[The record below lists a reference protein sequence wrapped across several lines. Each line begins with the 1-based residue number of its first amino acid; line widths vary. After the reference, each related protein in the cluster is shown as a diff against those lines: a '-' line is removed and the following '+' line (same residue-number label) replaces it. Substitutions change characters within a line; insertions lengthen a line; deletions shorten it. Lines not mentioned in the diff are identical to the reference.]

1 LGLAATLATTFK
13 PWGVNFQAI
22 IISCVIVNLLFG
34 SIVTKLA
41 LKWSKEAG
49 MGSGHEAHDE
59 GEADPNQVHIAD
71 INKCVILGTCI
82 FICTCAFSPL
92 FGKWKFSL
100 HTHTHIQARQTPP
113 RRWL

>member
-1 LGLAATLATTFK
+1 MGLAATLANTFK

-22 IISCVIVNLLFG
+22 IISCVVVNLLFG

-59 GEADPNQVHIAD
+59 AEADPNQVHIAD
-71 INKCVILGTCI
+71 INKCVILGTCV
-82 FICTCAFSPL
+82 FISAYAN
-92 FGKWKFSL
+92 
-100 HTHTHIQARQTPP
+100 IRMY
-113 RRWL
+113 